1 MKWLRLGRWWS
12 PWSAV
17 LQHLLGYQGAG
28 ISNRPEIGILEFAV
42 VSILSNVKLLV
53 QQYLVIFGVVVEIA
67 ELLWVKN
74 VVGSGDCSSCLGLGG
89 VLVEVGFG

>member
-1 MKWLRLGRWWS
+1 MLAFLTGLRLEFWN
-12 PWSAV
+12 
-17 LQHLLGYQGAG
+17 LQSFQLL
-28 ISNRPEIGILEFAV
+28 F
-42 VSILSNVKLLV
+42 NVKLLV
-53 QQYLVIFGVVVEIA
+53 QRYLVIFGVVVEIA